1 MNPHCLV
8 VFDLDSVTWVAV
20 VLWQLSLLFE
30 SFLLLV
36 SVTTQPFPLSFSL
49 PFLCWWWVC
58 TSGCVRVF
66 SWSWSPDPH
75 YFALSSLPVD
85 KKHPGIR
92 PSIPPA
98 RGWAFSTHC
107 RLHWQPIHPTEW
119 IDLPHSTVLSKNLPF
134 PVASGSEGF
143 ECTPKKVVMYCVCM
157 ELGFCQKC
165 RN

>member
-49 PFLCWWWVC
+49 PFLCWWCQWVC
-58 TSGCVRVF
+58 TSVQLKLVSWF
-66 SWSWSPDPH
+66 SLLCAFLFASGQEAPRHSPKHSPRSWLGFQHTLPSPL
-75 YFALSSLPVD
+75 AT
-85 KKHPGIR
+85 HP
-92 PSIPPA
+92 SD
-98 RGWAFSTHC
+98 WV
-107 RLHWQPIHPTEW
+107 
-119 IDLPHSTVLSKNLPF
+119 DLPHSTVLSKNLPF

>member
-66 SWSWSPDPH
+66 SWSWSPDSH

-119 IDLPHSTVLSKNLPF
+119 IYHT
-134 PVASGSEGF
+134 AQ
-143 ECTPKKVVMYCVCM
+143 C
-157 ELGFCQKC
+157 CQKTC
-165 RN
+165 HFLLPQVQKALNAHQRRLWCIVCAWN